1 MTDETLTSRDGDGT
15 DNRRDEDSGETAT
28 REVRDVDRLY
38 EVLHRLIKK
47 KKKKK
52 HKGGKNIQ
60 KKTDR
65 TFTFINLEN

>member
-47 KKKKK
+47 KKKKSIK
-52 HKGGKNIQ
+52 AAKIYR
-60 KKTDR
+60 KKL
-65 TFTFINLEN
+65 IEHLHL

>member
-47 KKKKK
+47 KA
-52 HKGGKNIQ
+52 
-60 KKTDR
+60 
-65 TFTFINLEN
+65 